1 MNEIIMRRVKNFA
14 LLTALMCAGG
24 MAWAESPHYIKLDES
39 INTST
44 FCYVVDLKEAGLGT
58 ATSITYTLNVT
69 TACFVAGCAN
79 KNGKLVQ
86 GTPKSGTSSAAS
98 QTTLPVRNGQT
109 TGTISLCPEAF
120 NLPDPGCTGSQVL
133 KILGATYTGVSLNDG
148 ISVENL
154 QDLSAGIACQ

>member
-1 MNEIIMRRVKNFA
+1 MKEIIMRRVKNFG

-24 MAWAESPHYIKLDES
+24 MAWADSPHYIKLDES
-39 INTST
+39 INTNT
-44 FCYVVDLKEAGLGT
+44 FCYVVDLKEAGLGG
-58 ATSITYTLNVT
+58 ATSITYSLNA

-86 GTPKSGTSSAAS
+86 GVPKSGTSSAAN

-120 NLPDPGCTGSQVL
+120 NLPDPGCTGNQVL
-133 KILGATYTGVSLNDG
+133 KILGATYTDVSLNDG
-148 ISVENL
+148 ISVEPL